1 MKEKITPYLIIFLLF
16 ISFAQAQI
24 LPVQS
29 TVQLIPP
36 YSLRLSDYS
45 TSALD
50 RIFLNVLLIDV
61 VEPTIQ
67 VRLKMHIEN
76 SAGLAIQNKDLVAG
90 ATPITLEGGIPTRLG
105 NTDLRPYFELNNLI
119 GITPQQYN
127 ASLPEGLYRF
137 CFEVFDITSGRK
149 LSRKDCT
156 TVFLV
161 LNDPPLLN
169 LPSRG
174 EQIVSRN
181 PQNLFFTWTP
191 RHLNATNV
199 EYQFELKELWDRNTD
214 PQTDFLKSPPL
225 FETTT
230 RATAL
235 LYGPGETQLL
245 PNKKYGWRVRAVVN
259 DGISEASIFKND
271 GYSEIY
277 YFTYTDTCDEPKYI
291 LAESQGVTK
300 ENITWQIA
308 GHEKYQLQYRKKGS
322 PNDWFKGNTRNG
334 AITIYDL
341 EPGTTYE
348 YRVGGQCIVDGPFVF
363 SAVSEF
369 TTTIAALENTVSNY
383 NCGIQPDIDITNQE
397 LLSSLD
403 VNKGFTAGDFDV
415 TLQEVSGGNGIFSG
429 KGYITVPYMRDA
441 KIKVDFSNV
450 KINTEYQLIEGVV
463 NTTIQ

>member
-1 MKEKITPYLIIFLLF
+1 MKEKITPYLIVFLF
-16 ISFAQAQI
+16 SISFVQAQI

-308 GHEKYQLQYRKKGS
+308 GHEQYQLQYRKKG
-322 PNDWFKGNTRNG
+322 
-334 AITIYDL
+334 ITKRL
-341 EPGTTYE
+341 
-348 YRVGGQCIVDGPFVF
+348 V
-363 SAVSEF
+363 
-369 TTTIAALENTVSNY
+369 
-383 NCGIQPDIDITNQE
+383 
-397 LLSSLD
+397 
-403 VNKGFTAGDFDV
+403 
-415 TLQEVSGGNGIFSG
+415 
-429 KGYITVPYMRDA
+429 
-441 KIKVDFSNV
+441 
-450 KINTEYQLIEGVV
+450 
-463 NTTIQ
+463 